1 MKQSSLSMLVFAVY
15 MGALCI
21 ALLLFPAPFVTFFG
35 FSTPDPLWIRIFGL
49 VLGILA
55 FYYALAIREQAF
67 RFYYWTFLGRLALFP
82 SFLVFV
88 LVGIAPRVL
97 LVFGAFE
104 SGCAIWTGVALR
116 REHQTARTGS

>member
-21 ALLLFPAPFVTFFG
+21 AFLLFPAPFVTFLG
-35 FSTPDPLWIRIFGL
+35 FATPDPLWIRIFGL

-55 FYYALAIREQAF
+55 FYYGMAIREQAF

-82 SFLVFV
+82 GFLVFV
-88 LVGIAPRVL
+88 ILGIAPRVL
-97 LVFGAFE
+97 LLLGAFD
-104 SGCAIWTGVALR
+104 SGCAIWTGLALH
-116 REHQTARTGS
+116 REHQTGRTGS